1 VTDDRIRRLA
11 LFALAAAVLGTLAAL
26 VYFGFRI
33 PDRFA
38 TQVWSA
44 HYFHG
49 LIPQAPFPAFS
60 TVQVSSDASPQVR
73 EVHFYVFG
81 SDGGGRDLLAL
92 TARAV
97 VPSLQLVALALIAR
111 MFLGIGAGFVIAT
124 GTEPLKTIA
133 RAAGGWIAGFPYLAL
148 AVLVIQSFTGGP
160 STSAVPGRTRLIGF
174 VVAIAVVGWRDI
186 AELVASRMQ
195 WVNAQPFALGGRA
208 MGSSGLGFFRRHA
221 WPFVRQALTVEL
233 SFQASAVLVLLA
245 ELGFLQYYLGG
256 FTQLFEGIGPPSPS
270 FQLATQPELGQ
281 MMSDVR
287 LYLLRQELA
296 PALVPALALAL
307 AALSF
312 ELLGRAMRGKTDLP
326 T

>member
-1 VTDDRIRRLA
+1 MSKARTQRLILLA
-11 LFALAAAVLGTLAAL
+11 LAIASLATLATL
-26 VYFGFRI
+26 VYIGFRI
-33 PDRFA
+33 PDRYA
-38 TQVWSA
+38 TETWSA

-49 LIPQAPFPAFS
+49 TIPLEPFPPFS
-60 TVQVSSDASPQVR
+60 TVEVSSDASPQLR

-81 SDGGGRDLLAL
+81 SDAGGRDLLAL

-97 VPSLQLVALALIAR
+97 VPSLELVVLALVAR
-111 MFLGIGAGFVIAT
+111 MVLGIGAGFVIAA

-133 RAAGGWIAGFPYLAL
+133 RSAGGWIAGFPYLAL

-160 STSAVPGRTRLIGF
+160 NAVAVPGRTRLIAF

-208 MGSSGLGFFRRHA
+208 IGSSGLGFFRRHA
-221 WPFVRQALTVEL
+221 WPFLRQALTVEL

-256 FTQLFEGIGPPSPS
+256 YTQLFEDVGQPS
-270 FQLATQPELGQ
+270 FQLAVQPDLGTL
-281 MMSDVR
+281 MSGVQ
-287 LYLLRQELA
+287 LYLLRQQLA
-296 PALVPALALAL
+296 PALVPALALVL
-307 AALSF
+307 AAVSF
-312 ELLGRAMRGKTDLP
+312 ELLGRALRGKTDLP
-326 T
+326 S